1 MAASVVLILAG
12 LLLPR
17 EWYDALPWDPA
28 LPPQPIRGVTLL
40 QLSLLLEGLTLLWL
54 SQRQS
59 VWRTMEAAE
68 LPGVELPPANDAV
81 SAAQTRWALGLITA
95 LALALRLF
103 HVGSDLWLDEIAPV
117 MRYGP
122 LPWLDVVTSYQS
134 SNNHLLNTLLVKGT
148 IVLFGEREWAIRLPA
163 VLFGTAT
170 IPAIYWA
177 VGKACERRVA
187 LGAALLLALSYHHI
201 FFSQN
206 ARGYAAY
213 MFFAVL
219 SSGLLVS
226 GLHRDRAPAWALYV
240 VVLFLGFASHLI
252 MTFVAMAHALVGLM
266 AVGTVRAR
274 GESPMPLL
282 GRLAGVFGVAAL
294 LVFQLYA
301 TIIPQAY
308 VVTQSTYAS
317 AASGFSPFSLEF
329 VREMIRGLSVGFG
342 TGLLL
347 GGLPFLVLGAV
358 GFLVLLR
365 RQWALAMALV
375 LPEVVTAAFLL
386 VRGYTFS
393 PRFFLLGLPLAVIC
407 AVQGIW
413 TVSAFIS
420 RRTAISERIMSRF
433 ATGAVI
439 LLGVVSVFALG
450 PYYRLPKQDYRGAVR
465 YLEATRRPGD
475 VVVVFGI
482 AEKGIRF
489 YSNRLEGSAEA
500 GFEYLRDEAA
510 LDSILASEPRRR
522 VLVVATFM
530 RQLGIDYPVLAADL
544 RNNWP
549 PPRAFDGT
557 VGDGALLVFERAP

>member
-1 MAASVVLILAG
+1 MLLLGG

-28 LPPQPIRGVTLL
+28 LPEQPIRGVTLL
-40 QLSLLLEGLTLLWL
+40 QLSLLLEGMTLLWL
-54 SQRQS
+54 SQRQV

-68 LPGVELPPANDAV
+68 LPGIEIPPSNDSA
-81 SAAQTRWALGLITA
+81 SAARARWALGIITA
-95 LALALRLF
+95 LALALRSF

-117 MRYGP
+117 MSYGP

-134 SNNHLLNTLLVKGT
+134 SNNHLLNTLLVKGA
-148 IVLFGEREWAIRLPA
+148 IALFGEREWAIRLPA

-177 VGKACERRVA
+177 VCKACERRVA

-213 MFFAVL
+213 MFFAVTA
-219 SSGLLVS
+219 SGLLVS
-226 GLHRDRAPAWALYV
+226 ALHRDRAPVWALYV
-240 VVLFLGFASHLI
+240 LVLYLGFASHLI
-252 MTFVAMAHALVGLM
+252 MTFVAIAHVLVGLM
-266 AVGTVRAR
+266 AIGAVRAR
-274 GESPMPLL
+274 GDSPMPLL

-294 LVFQLYA
+294 LVFQLYS

-308 VVTQSTYAS
+308 VVTQTTYAS
-317 AASGFSPFSLEF
+317 ASSGFSPFSLEF

-347 GGLPFLVLGAV
+347 GVLPFLVLGAV

-375 LPEVVTAAFLL
+375 LPEAATAAFLL

-413 TVSAFIS
+413 TVSAFFS
-420 RRTAISERIMSRF
+420 RRAARSERMMARF
-433 ATGAVI
+433 ASGAVI

-450 PYYRLPKQDYRGAVR
+450 PYYRLPKQDYRGTVR
-465 YLEATRRPGD
+465 YLESTRRPGD
-475 VVVVFGI
+475 IVIVFGI
-482 AEKGIRF
+482 AENGIRF
-489 YSNRLEGSAEA
+489 YSNRLEVSAEA

-522 VLVVATFM
+522 VILVATFM

-549 PPRAFDGT
+549 PPRVFDGT
-557 VGDGALLVFERAP
+557 VGDGALLVFERTP